1 MRVALGLEYR
11 GTKYCGWQ
19 TQLAGCAVQDHLEQA
34 LEKFLGTPVA
44 TVCAGRTD
52 AGVHAMA
59 QVVHLDTEIE
69 RDDVSWVR
77 GTNAS
82 LPADIRVI
90 WAKHVAGDFHA
101 RFSATSRT
109 YRYLLL
115 NDTVDSA
122 TMNGLVGWF
131 HAALDIAQMQRAT
144 ALLLGEHDFS
154 AYRAAE
160 CQAKSPVRTMVEAS
174 VELMVSKSNGDA
186 GNQLI
191 VFTFRAN
198 AFLHHMVRNIVGE
211 LVYVG
216 AGRRSFLEFHEIFR
230 GRDRTRAAPT
240 FAADGLYLCDIEY
253 DARFG
258 LPATRRRHPFPV

>member
-11 GTKYCGWQ
+11 GTNYCGWQ
-19 TQLAGCAVQDHLEQA
+19 TQPAGCAIQDHLERA
-34 LEKFLGTPVA
+34 LLKFLGEPVA

-52 AGVHAMA
+52 AGVHAIA
-59 QVVHLDTEIE
+59 QVVHLDTDIE

-77 GTNAS
+77 GTNTS
-82 LPADIRVI
+82 LPADIRVV
-90 WAKHVAGDFHA
+90 WSRQTGDDFHA
-101 RFSATSRT
+101 RYSASSRT

-115 NDTVDSA
+115 NDPVENA
-122 TMNGLVGWF
+122 TFNGQVGWF
-131 HAALDIAQMQRAT
+131 HAPLALAKMQEAA

-160 CQAKSPVRTMVEAS
+160 CQAKSPVRIMTEVGVERI
-174 VELMVSKSNGDA
+174 GD
-186 GNQLI
+186 GTETHQLLNL
-191 VFTFRAN
+191 TFRAN

-216 AGRRSFLEFHEIFR
+216 AGRRSIGQFQEILA
-230 GRDRTRAAPT
+230 GRDRKRAAPT
-240 FAADGLYLCDIEY
+240 FAPDGLYLCDIEY

-258 LPATRRRHPFPV
+258 LPAVRRRHPFGF